1 MCCPYHRR
9 PDLSASAAHARFG
22 AFIARMVGGSG
33 DAMAGLENIP
43 IAPLATTL
51 GFIKDAPG
59 APSQATLDA
68 ALAVA
73 YRKAD
78 EMLAEAQDTPE
89 VLLRD
94 EIAAV
99 NIYTQE
105 APVYRSL
112 NAALRTNE
120 RSAVKP
126 YWGYIRL
133 LQHALFKLPKDTS
146 GALFRGVKVTWEPL
160 EDLKRRLERLLPPP
174 GGGGGAVA
182 MGDIEPELWWGYSS
196 TSTNLKA
203 VQNFLV
209 PAGVFARAPLHHT
222 PIAFCR
228 QHVCVCAFVW

>member
-1 MCCPYHRR
+1 MCCPYRRR

-120 RSAVKP
+120 RSAMELK
-126 YWGYIRL
+126 WSE
-133 LQHALFKLPKDTS
+133 TS
-146 GALFRGVKVTWEPL
+146 WNGRTYAQL
-160 EDLKRRLERLLPPP
+160 EQPCRMGCRCRRVPHLRHTMCLE
-174 GGGGGAVA
+174 
-182 MGDIEPELWWGYSS
+182 
-196 TSTNLKA
+196 
-203 VQNFLV
+203 
-209 PAGVFARAPLHHT
+209 
-222 PIAFCR
+222 
-228 QHVCVCAFVW
+228 